1 VSVRDKNVVL
11 VLAVLCAPLA
21 IYWQSMV
28 TMSMQWST
36 ETYRH
41 GYLVP
46 FASLFLLWRERRR
59 FSDPIAGGSWI
70 GVALLALL
78 VGLWIVA
85 RTTSVQTVEQLSVV
99 MMVSALALAVFGF
112 TTYKALWF
120 PLAFLLFA
128 VPVGDSAVPYLMD
141 STATIAVAGLQM
153 FGIPALREGMIVSL
167 PGGTF
172 EVVEACSGY
181 NYLNAGIAL
190 GVLVGHLMFRL
201 PWKRLLY
208 IGGVVA
214 AFVLLNG
221 VRAFVIMAV
230 GSTSNMHLLVS
241 KDHVYFGW
249 ALFVVSMC
257 AMYWVA
263 ERYSDVRELEP
274 PRAAE

>member
-1 VSVRDKNVVL
+1 VSARDKNLVL
-11 VLAVLCAPLA
+11 VLLVLCAPLA
-21 IYWQSMV
+21 MYWQSML

-46 FASLFLLWRERRR
+46 FASLFLLWRDRRK
-59 FSDPIAGGSWI
+59 FSELVATGSWV
-70 GVALLALL
+70 GLVLLALL
-78 VGLWIVA
+78 VALWVVA
-85 RTTSVQTVEQLSVV
+85 RTTSVQTVEQLGVV
-99 MMVSALALAVFGF
+99 MMVSALALSVFGF
-112 TTYKALWF
+112 TAYKTLWF

-128 VPVGDSAVPYLMD
+128 VPVGDSAIPYLMD

-153 FGIPALREGMIVSL
+153 FGIPALREGMVVSL

-208 IGGVVA
+208 IFGVVA

-230 GSTSNMHLLVS
+230 GSSSDMHLLVS

-249 ALFVVSMC
+249 VLFVVSMC
-257 AMYWVA
+257 AMYWIA
-263 ERYSDVRELEP
+263 ERYSDVHELEP